1 MSKQVVIVGAGFA
14 GMYAALA
21 AARLRDRHGVAPDAI
36 EIVVVAPEAAIT
48 LRPRLYERAPAT
60 MAAPLDAL
68 FDTVGVRF
76 VAGWVEAVDAAA
88 GRIVLRDGEGRHS
101 EIGYDRMVLAAGS
114 RLAMPAL
121 PGLDRFAFS
130 VDQREDAIALDRHLH
145 ALAERPWSVARN
157 TVVVAGGGFTGI
169 ETAAEMPARLRVALG
184 EDRDVQAIVVEQ
196 ADAIGPDLGPGPRPV
211 IEQALDSL
219 GVQRRLGVAVTA
231 VDAKGITLSDGKRI
245 DAATVIWTGGVRATP
260 LTQQIPGERDRAG
273 RLLVDGD
280 LRVPGAPSVFAAG
293 DAASAQTD
301 EAGHRTL
308 MSCQHAMPLG
318 RVAGNNAMADL
329 LGVPATPY
337 AQPRYVTCLD
347 LGPWGA
353 VLTEG
358 WQREVRLSGAA
369 AKALKRQIN
378 QQWIYPPLAHRGTAF
393 AVAEPGYHPTAA

>member
-21 AARLRDRHGVAPDAI
+21 AARLRDRHRVAPDAI

-48 LRPRLYERAPAT
+48 LRPRLYESAPAR

-76 VAGWVEAVDAAA
+76 VEGWVETIDVAAS
-88 GRIVLRDGEGRHS
+88 RIALRDAEGRHG

-114 RLAMPAL
+114 RLAMPAI
-121 PGLDRFAFS
+121 PGLAQFAFS
-130 VDQREDAIALDRHLH
+130 VDQREDAVALERHLS
-145 ALAERPWSVARN
+145 ALPERPWSPARN

-169 ETAAEMPARLRVALG
+169 ETAAEMPARLQAALG
-184 EDRDVQAIVVEQ
+184 GDREVQVIVVEQ

-231 VDAKGITLSDGKRI
+231 LDARGITLSDGRRI
-245 DAATVIWTGGVRATP
+245 DAATVIWTGGVQASP
-260 LTQQIPGERDRAG
+260 LTQQIPAQLDRAG
-273 RLLVDGD
+273 RLLVDRD
-280 LRVPGAPSVFAAG
+280 LRVPGASSVFAAG

-337 AQPRYVTCLD
+337 EQPRYVTCLD

-353 VLTEG
+353 VLTQG
-358 WQREVRLSGAA
+358 WQREVQLAGAE
-369 AKALKRQIN
+369 AKLLKRQIN

-393 AVAEPGYHPTAA
+393 EMAEPGYHPGER

>member
-1 MSKQVVIVGAGFA
+1 MNKQVVIVGAGFA

-48 LRPRLYERAPAT
+48 LRPRLYESAPAR

-76 VAGWVEAVDAAA
+76 IAGWADTIDTAA
-88 GRIVLRDGEGRHS
+88 GRVALRDGEGRYS
-101 EIGYDRMVLAAGS
+101 EIRYDRMVLAAGS

-121 PGLDRFAFS
+121 PGLSRFAFS
-130 VDQREDAIALDRHLH
+130 VDQREDAVALERHLS
-145 ALAERPWSVARN
+145 ALAERPWSTARN

-169 ETAAEMPARLRVALG
+169 ETAAEMPARLRAALG
-184 EDRDVQAIVVEQ
+184 DDSEVHVIVVEQ

-211 IEQALDSL
+211 IEQALDAL

-231 VDAKGITLSDGKRI
+231 VDAHGITLSDGKRI
-245 DAATVIWTGGVRATP
+245 DAATVIWTGGVTATP
-260 LTQQIPGERDRAG
+260 LTQQIPAERDRAG
-273 RLLVDGD
+273 RLLVDRD
-280 LRVPGAPSVFAAG
+280 LRVPGVPSVFVAG
-293 DAASAQTD
+293 DAASALTD

-318 RVAGNNAMADL
+318 RVAGNNAMTDL

-353 VLTEG
+353 VLTQG
-358 WQREVRLSGAA
+358 WQRDVQLAGAE

-378 QQWIYPPLAHRGTAF
+378 RQWIYPPLAHRGTAF
-393 AVAEPGYHPTAA
+393 EMAEPGYHPKAG

>member
-48 LRPRLYERAPAT
+48 LRPRLYESAPAR

-76 VAGWVEAVDAAA
+76 VEGWVETIDVAAS
-88 GRIVLRDGEGRHS
+88 RIALRDAEGRHG

-114 RLAMPAL
+114 RLAMPAI
-121 PGLDRFAFS
+121 PGLAQFAFS
-130 VDQREDAIALDRHLH
+130 VDQREDAVALERHLS
-145 ALAERPWSVARN
+145 ALLERPWFPARN

-169 ETAAEMPARLRVALG
+169 ETAAEMPARLQAALG
-184 EDRDVQAIVVEQ
+184 GDREVQVIVVEQ

-231 VDAKGITLSDGKRI
+231 LDPRGITLSDGRRI
-245 DAATVIWTGGVRATP
+245 DAATVIWTGGVQASP
-260 LTQQIPGERDRAG
+260 LTQQIPAERDRAG
-273 RLLVDGD
+273 RLLVDRD
-280 LRVPGAPSVFAAG
+280 LRVPGASNVFAAG

-337 AQPRYVTCLD
+337 EQPRYVTCLD

-353 VLTEG
+353 VLTQG
-358 WQREVRLSGAA
+358 WQREVQLAGAE
-369 AKALKRQIN
+369 AKLLKRQIN

-393 AVAEPGYHPTAA
+393 EMAEPGYHPGER

>member
-21 AARLRDRHGVAPDAI
+21 AARLRDHHGVAPDAI

-48 LRPRLYERAPAT
+48 LRPRLYESAPAR

-76 VAGWVEAVDAAA
+76 VAGWVDSSDGD
-88 GRIVLRDGEGRHS
+88 GRRS
-101 EIGYDRMVLAAGS
+101 EIRYDRMVLAAGS

-121 PGLDRFAFS
+121 PGLSRFAFS
-130 VDQREDAIALDRHLH
+130 VDQREDAVALERHLS
-145 ALAERPWSVARN
+145 ALAERPWSTARN

-169 ETAAEMPARLRVALG
+169 ETAAEMPARLRAALG
-184 EDRDVQAIVVEQ
+184 GDSDVQVIVVEQ

-211 IEQALDSL
+211 IEQALDAL

-231 VDAKGITLSDGKRI
+231 VDAQGITLSDGKRI
-245 DAATVIWTGGVRATP
+245 DAATVIWTGGVTATP
-260 LTQQIPGERDRAG
+260 LTQELPAERDRAG
-273 RLLVDGD
+273 RLLVDRD
-280 LRVPGAPSVFAAG
+280 LRVPGVSSVFVAG

-329 LGVPATPY
+329 LGVPPAPY

-358 WQREVRLSGAA
+358 WQREVQLAGAE

-378 QQWIYPPLAHRGTAF
+378 RQWIYPPLAHRGVAF
-393 AVAEPGYHPTAA
+393 EMAEPGYHPKAK

>member
-21 AARLRDRHGVAPDAI
+21 AARLRDRHRVAPDAI

-48 LRPRLYERAPAT
+48 LRPRLYESAPAR

-76 VAGWVEAVDAAA
+76 VEGWVETIDVAAS
-88 GRIVLRDGEGRHS
+88 RIALRDAEGRHG

-114 RLAMPAL
+114 RLAMPAI
-121 PGLDRFAFS
+121 PGLAQFAFS
-130 VDQREDAIALDRHLH
+130 VDQREDAVALERHLS
-145 ALAERPWSVARN
+145 ALPERPWSLARN

-169 ETAAEMPARLRVALG
+169 ETAAEMPARLQAALG
-184 EDRDVQAIVVEQ
+184 GDREVQVIVVEQ

-231 VDAKGITLSDGKRI
+231 LDARGITLSDGRRI
-245 DAATVIWTGGVRATP
+245 DAATVIWTGGVQASP
-260 LTQQIPGERDRAG
+260 LTQQIPAQLDRAG
-273 RLLVDGD
+273 RLLVDRD
-280 LRVPGAPSVFAAG
+280 LRVPGASSVFAAG

-337 AQPRYVTCLD
+337 EQPRYVTCLD

-353 VLTEG
+353 VLTQG
-358 WQREVRLSGAA
+358 WQREVQLAGAE
-369 AKALKRQIN
+369 AKLLKRQIN

-393 AVAEPGYHPTAA
+393 EMAEPGYHPGER

>member
-36 EIVVVAPEAAIT
+36 EIVVVAPEAALT
-48 LRPRLYERAPAT
+48 LRPRLYESAPAR

-76 VAGWVEAVDAAA
+76 VEGWVETIDTTAS
-88 GRIVLRDGEGRHS
+88 RIALRDGEGQRG
-101 EIGYDRMVLAAGS
+101 EIGYDRLVLAAGS
-114 RLAMPAL
+114 RLAMPAV
-121 PGLDRFAFS
+121 PGLAQFAFS
-130 VDQREDAIALDRHLH
+130 VDQREDAVALERHLQ
-145 ALAERPWSVARN
+145 ALAERPRSTSRN

-169 ETAAEMPARLRVALG
+169 ETAAELPARLRLALG
-184 EDRDVQAIVVEQ
+184 DDGEVHVVIVER
-196 ADAIGPDLGPGPRPV
+196 AAAIGPDLGPGPRPV
-211 IEQALDSL
+211 IEQALDAL
-219 GVQRRLGVAVTA
+219 GVQRRLGVAVA
-231 VDAKGITLSDGKRI
+231 SVDANGVLLSDGARI
-245 DAATVIWTGGVRATP
+245 DAATVIWTGGVQATA
-260 LTQQIPGERDRAG
+260 LTREIPAERDGAG
-273 RLLVDGD
+273 RLLVDRD
-280 LRVPGAPSVFAAG
+280 LRVPGAPGVFAAG

-358 WQREVRLSGAA
+358 WQREVRLAGAE
-369 AKALKRQIN
+369 AKTLKRQIN
-378 QQWIYPPLAHRGTAF
+378 QQWIYPPLAHRGAAF
-393 AVAEPGYHPTAA
+393 EMAEPGYHPKAE